1 MAAVNLQ
8 LAHERLLWPKQALEK
23 LQSPDPPEPLTR
35 VLLLLRL
42 QRLQEAE
49 LALIAALQ
57 YGHQPRSRVLALDLL
72 CNIRFRQKRYQSC
85 ATILDQLDAV
95 CSEHQIQP
103 ASLSLWRS
111 LLALVGVQSQH
122 DQIKPDSSWPDV
134 HPLEPLLDFQ
144 QLLQSKNAALI
155 TERINSWPEQLN
167 SPEALETKALALKNL
182 GRIQEAQHLLS
193 QLLSRTRGSAA
204 VWKAALEINLRQKSN
219 AGLAMA
225 QALRH
230 HPKDPAI
237 LALQVA
243 NLLEQRQ
250 PALARRTALR
260 ERLQHSLGRS
270 GANQQQSDA
279 NLLASYELTGRADLL
294 TAVHPAINTR
304 LPSSPALHA
313 NLVMQLASLGSPL
326 YGPSVE
332 ALAATL
338 PERHSIPRRSQRSA
352 LRVGLI
358 SPDLRYH
365 PVGRF
370 VQMLLSA
377 GFGRQGELH
386 LINTAATAMRHLQH
400 LAGNRFHNLTGQPPQ
415 QQLDQIRALNL
426 DVAIDLAGWTG
437 ENNGWI
443 FANGLAPLQVNYL
456 GYFAS
461 SGLPAMDLWLG
472 DQALF
477 PDPLCEWHNER
488 IVRLPRPFLAWQ
500 PDTHLPEGR
509 VAVPPP
515 PSGPITFGSFNNSR
529 KLSAATLSL
538 WGRILRSIPGARL
551 ALKAFGSD
559 DPSLVALLQQR
570 MASCGL
576 DPAAV
581 IWLPLCPSP
590 EEHLRQYG
598 LIDVALD
605 PFPNG
610 GCTTSCEALWM
621 GVPVITLC
629 GDHYAGR
636 MSTAVLQGAG
646 LSEWIAHS
654 EAEYLALAQQAAE
667 RLSAIRASRNQLRAH
682 LQSSPLGDATDLGDQ
697 LWSCL
702 EQLA

>member
-1 MAAVNLQ
+1 MAADNLQ
-8 LAHERLLWPKQALEK
+8 LVQERLLWPEQALET
-23 LQSPDPPEPLTR
+23 LQSTADPELLR
-35 VLLLLRL
+35 RALLLLRL
-42 QRLQEAE
+42 HRLQEAE
-49 LALIAALQ
+49 QTLISALQ
-57 YGHQPRSRVLALDLL
+57 RCKQAKEQILGLELL
-72 CNIRFRQKRYQSC
+72 CSIRLRQKRYTNC
-85 ATILDQLDAV
+85 AEIFDQLEV
-95 CSEHQIQP
+95 LCSKHRFEVSSIN
-103 ASLSLWRS
+103 LWRS
-111 LLALVGVQSQH
+111 LLALTGTKEQQFEFM
-122 DQIKPDSSWPDV
+122 PEPSWPDTN
-134 HPLEPLLDFQ
+134 PLEQLIDFQ
-144 QLLQSKNAALI
+144 YLLRSNNAALI
-155 TERINSWPEQLN
+155 TARINSWPAQLN

-182 GRIQEAQHLLS
+182 GRIEEAQQLLS
-193 QLLSRTRGSAA
+193 QLLTRTSGSAA
-204 VWKAALEINLRQKSN
+204 VWKATLEINLRKQGN
-219 AGLAMA
+219 TGLAMA

-230 HPKDPAI
+230 HPRDPGI
-237 LALQVA
+237 LALQVVS
-243 NLLEQRQ
+243 LLEQRQ
-250 PALARRTALR
+250 PGLARRTALR
-260 ERLQHSLGRS
+260 ERIQHSLGRS
-270 GANQQQSDA
+270 GASQQQSDA
-279 NLLASYELTGRADLL
+279 NLLASYELTGRSDLL
-294 TAVHPAINTR
+294 KAVHPSITTR
-304 LPSSPALHA
+304 LTASPALHA

-338 PERHSIPRRSQRSA
+338 PARQSIPRRSQRPT

-358 SPDLRYH
+358 SPDFRYH

-415 QQLDQIRALNL
+415 QQLDQVRALNL

-443 FANGLAPLQVNYL
+443 FASGLAPLQVNYL

-461 SGLPAMDLWLG
+461 SGLPAMDVWLG

-477 PDPLCEWHNER
+477 PDPLCEWHSER

-529 KLSAATLSL
+529 KLSAGTLSL
-538 WGRILRSIPGARL
+538 WGQILRSIPGARL

-559 DPSLVALLQQR
+559 DPSLVALLQHR

-576 DPAAV
+576 DPAKV

-610 GCTTSCEALWM
+610 GCTTTCEALWM

-654 EAEYLALAQQAAE
+654 EADYLALAQQAAQ
-667 RLSAIRASRNQLRAH
+667 RLSAIRSGRNQLRTH
-682 LQSSPLGDATDLGDQ
+682 LQSSPLGDAGDLGDQ
-697 LWSCL
+697 LWNCL
-702 EQLA
+702 EQLT